1 MFLLF
6 IYLIFNAQKNYTEL
20 EDKVIVEKNDTIKSD
35 FSVIGKDLEV
45 KGGILGDLAVI
56 NGNVEI
62 EGLIKGDLAVVMGD
76 VKVLKGA
83 IIKGDLAVVGG
94 KLDISKEA
102 SVEGEKVNLGLG
114 PLLSPLKLIKLFVK
128 GVYVTEGKKKVELK
142 EEVEKDTI
150 KEKEEEKVE
159 KMEKEEKK
167 FFSEFPK
174 KILIFFSFVIIFGF
188 LVFIVKLAFP
198 GTVENMTKE
207 LELNLWK
214 SLGIGLLFQLFY
226 FPFLIFL
233 FVTILGIP
241 LALFILISTPLFLLY
256 GSSSVIISWGRII
269 LQRFKINYKNDF
281 IPIIVAVFYFLI
293 ISLISALVLSLEAE
307 GLLYTLLKIFVFSF
321 LFFNFYLVFTIG
333 IGILFVSRLGIK
345 S

>member
-159 KMEKEEKK
+159 KMD
-167 FFSEFPK
+167 
-174 KILIFFSFVIIFGF
+174 
-188 LVFIVKLAFP
+188 
-198 GTVENMTKE
+198 
-207 LELNLWK
+207 
-214 SLGIGLLFQLFY
+214 
-226 FPFLIFL
+226 
-233 FVTILGIP
+233 
-241 LALFILISTPLFLLY
+241 
-256 GSSSVIISWGRII
+256 R
-269 LQRFKINYKNDF
+269 
-281 IPIIVAVFYFLI
+281 
-293 ISLISALVLSLEAE
+293 
-307 GLLYTLLKIFVFSF
+307 
-321 LFFNFYLVFTIG
+321 
-333 IGILFVSRLGIK
+333 
-345 S
+345 